1 MSLPKTLS
9 SAIAALTVA
18 GAVGLA
24 YAQSTSDTT
33 PAPAPAPAAAD
44 TSQPASNTAPPADK
58 SSMPSSPAP
67 TTTTDN
73 VSSGSSTN
81 LAPKAD
87 RN

>member
-1 MSLPKTLS
+1 
-9 SAIAALTVA
+9 
-18 GAVGLA
+18 
-24 YAQSTSDTT
+24 
-33 PAPAPAPAAAD
+33 
-44 TSQPASNTAPPADK
+44 
-58 SSMPSSPAP
+58 MPSSPAP